1 MDATLGTYR
10 ALVAELGGYEGEQVY
25 AEVLAPWLCANG
37 GEVEWLAALAAR
49 PGTPFPP
56 VSPDELHR
64 LAALGRVFDALLN
77 QFQLTD
83 SDDPSASG
91 WLSDGLTAPEFARF
105 AEGLGLTAVGERPF
119 TPFLHEIVGAETLPD
134 TGEPIAVTG
143 SLWPA
148 LMLGEMLVLRGGVRV
163 RGGSDHLDPSLAAQS
178 PLYWS
183 HTRPH
188 RRCVEPPAGRGGFRR
203 DYRIGETE
211 YLNVDAAGDATLL
224 GKGGPGDG
232 HYSAL
237 PPEGWVELVR
247 HRCNIK
253 ALSEDA
259 SVDLDPFG
267 LRLTLYPPP
276 HLPRD

>member
-1 MDATLGTYR
+1 MDATLQTYR
-10 ALVAELGGYEGEQVY
+10 ALVAELGEYEGEQVY
-25 AEVLAPWLCANG
+25 AEILAPWVAENG

-56 VSPDELHR
+56 VSSGELHR
-64 LAALGRVFDALLN
+64 LASLGRVFDALLN

-91 WLSDGLTAPEFARF
+91 WLSDGLTVPEFVSF
-105 AEGLGLTAVGERPF
+105 AEALGLTAVGEEPF
-119 TPFLHEIVGAETLPD
+119 APFLHEIVSAETSAEA
-134 TGEPIAVTG
+134 GEPIAVVG

-163 RGGSDHLDPSLAAQS
+163 RGGSDHLDPGLAAQS

-188 RRCVEPPAGRGGFRR
+188 RRCVEPPAGRGVFRR

-211 YLNVDAAGDATLL
+211 YLNVDAADDATHL
-224 GKGGPGDG
+224 GPGDG
-232 HYSAL
+232 RYWEL

-259 SVDLDPFG
+259 SVDLDPFD